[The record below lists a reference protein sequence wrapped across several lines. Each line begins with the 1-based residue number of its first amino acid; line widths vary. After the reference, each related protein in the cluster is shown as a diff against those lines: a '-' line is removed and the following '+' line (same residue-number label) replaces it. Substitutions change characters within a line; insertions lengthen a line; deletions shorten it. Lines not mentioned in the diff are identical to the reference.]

1 MGVGLYVDPRMESK
15 SGETAFSHSALKMQS
30 GVPDDLCPKSYLF
43 KEQAQNIAPLP
54 GFLLLFMCFIQSP

>member
-1 MGVGLYVDPRMESK
+1 MGVGIYVDPRMESK

-30 GVPDDLCPKSYLF
+30 GVPDDLCPNL

>member
-1 MGVGLYVDPRMESK
+1 MGVGIYVDPRMESK

-43 KEQAQNIAPLP
+43 KEQAPLP